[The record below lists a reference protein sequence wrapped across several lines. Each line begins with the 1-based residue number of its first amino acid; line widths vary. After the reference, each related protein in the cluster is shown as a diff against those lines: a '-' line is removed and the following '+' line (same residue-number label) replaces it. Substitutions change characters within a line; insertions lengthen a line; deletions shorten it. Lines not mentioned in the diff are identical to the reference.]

1 MTEGS
6 GLVDMGNRQAQF
18 EALVQAYSAD
28 LYRFAFW
35 LSRDRSHAED
45 LVQETFFRAWRSLGS
60 LQSESSAKAW
70 LLTILRNEHARM
82 YRRRRVEAPADDG
95 DLLESIP
102 EQEVEPAVAG
112 LRQALKRLPE
122 EYREPLLLQVIG
134 GFSAEEIGRMI
145 GASAPAVLTRLFR
158 ARQKLRIALTQN
170 SDVATETGGTAKLYE
185 LL

>member
-1 MTEGS
+1 MSQGR
-6 GLVDMGNRQAQF
+6 GLLTMGNRQAQF

-35 LSRDRSHAED
+35 LCRERAHAED
-45 LVQETFFRAWRSLGS
+45 LVQETFLRAWRALGS
-60 LQSESSAKAW
+60 LRAERSAKAW
-70 LLTILRNEHARM
+70 LLTILRNEHARAAHG
-82 YRRRRVEAPADDG
+82 RRAEDAADDG

-102 EQEVEPAVAG
+102 AQEVNADIAL
-112 LRQALKRLPE
+112 LRQALPRLAE

-145 GASAPAVLTRLFR
+145 GASTAAVLTRLFR
-158 ARQKLRIALTQN
+158 ARQKLRNELLRQAGAEAGEVT
-170 SDVATETGGTAKLYE
+170 KRYE